1 MAAGGSHVVLEAM
14 TVGVGGAMGRDWFY
28 DSAHQCVIA
37 LSPCADGSGEPDGRL
52 SLQLTGL
59 PDASAMPTG
68 RYGSYAQ
75 GTAFCSAK
83 LSTSKQFLALQ
94 RSDVEVEIAVL
105 REPHHRFNVLCKR
118 SSRILGLVWSSKIAY
133 LKTSTEYLV
142 LVTTGGLEQFKVT
155 PAKCTFQRLVAHATF
170 AYWYNADAH
179 LVVLQTGAT
188 ASELRPFILEGA
200 IVTKCS
206 KVVVA
211 GVASVCVAT
220 LYETHYILHCT
231 SSQLL
236 FYRIEAGT
244 DTKCVRALELPFPA
258 HADVAFSVVDNV
270 VVAHSRAFGVSC
282 LYDVAL
288 DVAEPVVSPLPPAPA
303 TTPDGRFLWPKYYYH
318 AGHCFAKVTLALV
331 EISRCASAG
340 LRASALLR
348 FLLRRADA
356 HVAKCCVFACL
367 HARITD
373 RAPVAEVTSHFHL
386 LHRIYGLAMLDRDP
400 RRSGADQRALSSS
413 SSSSLSPG
421 ELVDVRDSKQR
432 MLVVLQRE
440 CYAHF
445 WLPLHQ
451 AHPPDVVHLYLSAY
465 LHTLEAFA
473 IPIEP
478 AILQL
483 YVQVLVQRGQCHEGL
498 AFLAAKHDSPS
509 LAREL
514 ELQATQFL
522 FSRTAYRPFF
532 QVALDMYHRLGR
544 VDDVLRLLLD
554 DNNVSMALRLAQ
566 RVLHKH
572 DHLPAPAWFYDAV
585 ASAATRADA
594 APASVWQWFTALHLF
609 LRVYDKTCVASPS
622 PSPLALAATVAF
634 PFDRFATAAMAS
646 EMARRF
652 GFDDSAQGTGEDR
665 RDI

>member
-1 MAAGGSHVVLEAM
+1 MAAGSSHVVLEAM
-14 TVGVGGAMGRDWFY
+14 SVGVDGTMARDWFY
-28 DSAHQCVIA
+28 DSAHRCIIA
-37 LSPCADGSGEPDGRL
+37 LRPCADGSGESDGRL
-52 SLQLTGL
+52 SLQLAGL

-68 RYGSYAQ
+68 RYGSYAR

-155 PAKCTFQRLVAHATF
+155 PVKCTFQRLVAHATF
-170 AYWYNADAH
+170 AYWYNVDAH
-179 LVVLQTGAT
+179 LVVLQTGAN

-211 GVASVCVAT
+211 GVARVCVAT
-220 LYETHYILHCT
+220 LYDTYYILHCT

-236 FYRIEAGT
+236 FYRVEAGT

-282 LYDVAL
+282 LYDIAL

-303 TTPDGRFLWPKYYYH
+303 TTDGHFLWPHYYH
-318 AGHCFAKVTLALV
+318 APSAGFATVTLALV

-340 LRASALLR
+340 LRASALVR

-356 HVAKCCVFACL
+356 HVAKSCVFACL
-367 HARITD
+367 QARIAD
-373 RAPVAEVTSHFHL
+373 RAPVAEITGHFHL

-400 RRSGADQRALSSS
+400 RRAGAEQRALTASS

-421 ELVDVRDSKQR
+421 ELVDLRDSKQR

-440 CYAHF
+440 CYVHL
-445 WLPLHQ
+445 WLPLQQ

-465 LHTLEAFA
+465 LHTLEAFS

-498 AFLAAKHDSPS
+498 AFLAAKHDSPL
-509 LAREL
+509 LAHEL
-514 ELQATQFL
+514 ELQAQL
-522 FSRTAYRPFF
+522 AYRPFL

-544 VDDVLRLLLD
+544 VDDVLRLLLAD
-554 DNNVSMALRLAQ
+554 SNVSMALRLAQ

-572 DHLPAPAWFYDAV
+572 DQLPTICTPAWFYDAV

-609 LRVYDKTCVASPS
+609 LRMFDKTCVSSPP
-622 PSPLALAATVAF
+622 PSPLAMAATVPF
-634 PFDRFATAAMAS
+634 PFGRFAAEAMAT

-652 GFDDSAQGTGEDR
+652 GFVESE
-665 RDI
+665 RDAEKRYI